1 MSKGGTSPDLLRIM
15 RRNYATLHAL
25 TRLIRDALNRT
36 YVPRLI
42 CTLHLS
48 TCPYVIGPCALSRI
62 RKYDLRTFITL
73 YEHPP
78 RLSTQVSNHQ
88 VGNIA
93 TPRSYLESQK
103 RCVGKTGPADQKP
116 HKSKNEITAAI
127 TQDSNGRASKARG
140 SKRAECRPRELHTL
154 SLLAIRGSHRG
165 ARDNS
170 RH

>member
-1 MSKGGTSPDLLRIM
+1 M
-15 RRNYATLHAL
+15 RRNYATPHAL
-25 TRLIRDALNRT
+25 TYLIRGTLNRT

-116 HKSKNEITAAI
+116 HASKSEITAAI
-127 TQDSNGRASKARG
+127 TQDSNGRASKARR
-140 SKRAECRPRELHTL
+140 SKRTKCHPRELHTL
-154 SLLAIRGSHRG
+154 SLLAIRRSHRG
-165 ARDNS
+165 ARDIVRDNS